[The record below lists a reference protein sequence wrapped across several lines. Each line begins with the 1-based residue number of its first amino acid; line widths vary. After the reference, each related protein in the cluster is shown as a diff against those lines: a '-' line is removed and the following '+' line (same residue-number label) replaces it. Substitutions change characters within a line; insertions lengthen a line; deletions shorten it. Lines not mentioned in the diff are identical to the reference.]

1 MKDKILDAFQVF
13 CGLLACIM
21 CIFILGP
28 IAFIICLG
36 RVVINGARGLP
47 SDYTDLRGSTPM
59 FVTFMLLIGAVYGL
73 SLI

>member
-1 MKDKILDAFQVF
+1 MKDKILDAFQVI

-36 RVVINGARGLP
+36 RVVINGARGIP

-59 FVTFMLLIGAVYGL
+59 FITFVLLVATVYGL
-73 SLI
+73 FSL

>member
-1 MKDKILDAFQVF
+1 MRDKILNAFQVL

-36 RVVINGARGLP
+36 RVIINTARGLP
-47 SDYTDLRGSTPM
+47 NDYNDLRGSTPM
-59 FVTFMLLIGAVYGL
+59 FVTFMLLIGTIYGFT
-73 SLI
+73 LI